1 LTVAPNDAVVR
12 VPDCEETMT
21 EKPTPDPTPVHDTER
36 LKPDTRLVVGG
47 RDPHSSHG
55 FVNPP
60 VYHASTVLYRTAED
74 LIAHRGR
81 YTYGRRGTPSAA
93 LPRWRRRRTMR
104 RRPTLKKRAANSGE

>member
-1 LTVAPNDAVVR
+1 
-12 VPDCEETMT
+12 MT
-21 EKPTPDPTPVHDTER
+21 EKPAPDPAPVHDTER

-47 RDPHSSHG
+47 RDPHSNHG

-81 YTYGRRGTPSAA
+81 YTYGRRTSSAA
-93 LPRWRRRRTMR
+93 LPRWRRPMRTRRK
-104 RRPTLKKRAANSGE
+104 PTPKKRAANSGNRGNT